1 MTGNMA
7 SDGNDW
13 MRSQGREDV
22 WVRVW
27 FDTTCVAHYRAD
39 RELAQRYVADVR
51 SHFHGLTFTIDP
63 LPDDAPPTRPLPA
76 EKLWTVVAP

>member
-1 MTGNMA
+1 
-7 SDGNDW
+7 
-13 MRSQGREDV
+13 MRSPGREEV
-22 WVRVW
+22 LVRVW
-27 FDTTCVAHYRAD
+27 FGTTCVAHYRAD

-63 LPDDAPPTRPLPA
+63 LPDDPPPTRPLPA